1 MVNGGD
7 FMSEIGKNIRLIREK
22 RGMSQEELA
31 IKIGYKSRTS
41 INKIEMGV
49 NDIPQN
55 KIQLLADA
63 LYTTPAVLM
72 GWVEEEVSEESGVLA
87 DLYYK
92 LRNDDELLEMVV
104 QLSELS
110 KDRRQAFKPVFDA
123 YVKAGK

>member
-1 MVNGGD
+1 MA
-7 FMSEIGKNIRLIREK
+7 EIGKNIRKLREK
-22 RGMSQEELA
+22 NGLSQEELA
-31 IKIGYKSRTS
+31 NRMGYKSKTT

-55 KIQLLADA
+55 KIERFAQA
-63 LYTTPAVLM
+63 LNTTPAVLL

-92 LRNDDELLEMVV
+92 LRNDVELLEMVE

-110 KDRRQAFKPVFDA
+110 KERRQAFKPVFDA

>member
-1 MVNGGD
+1 
-7 FMSEIGKNIRLIREK
+7 MSEIGKNIRLIREK

-72 GWVEEEVSEESGVLA
+72 GWVEEEVSEESSVLA

-92 LRNDDELLEMVV
+92 LRNDDELLEMAA

-110 KDRRQAFKPVFDA
+110 KERRQAFKPVFDA

>member
-1 MVNGGD
+1 
-7 FMSEIGKNIRLIREK
+7 MSEIGKNIRLIREK

-72 GWVEEEVSEESGVLA
+72 GWVEEEVSADNRVLA
-87 DLYYK
+87 NLF
-92 LRNDDELLEMVV
+92 LQLQNDKELLDMVV
-104 QLSELS
+104 SLSELS
-110 KDRRQAFKPVFDA
+110 KERRQAFKPVFDA

>member
-72 GWVEEEVSEESGVLA
+72 GWVEEEVSEESSVLA

-92 LRNDDELLEMVV
+92 LRNDDELLEMAA

-110 KDRRQAFKPVFDA
+110 KERRQAFKPVFDA